1 MESANVPPTSESQAL
16 DSVGRIGW
24 RLQTFDGRH
33 RLGGE
38 MTEEQPGTVAIRT
51 PDQRLRVFVSSTL
64 AELAD
69 ERAEVARA
77 ISSMRLT
84 PVLFELG
91 ARPHPPRELYRAY
104 LAQSDI
110 FIGLYWQR
118 YGWVGPGMN
127 ISGLEDEF
135 RLSHSIPR
143 LLYVKTPAPDREPG
157 LTAML
162 DELRTQGTDS
172 YRTFGTPRELG
183 RLVRDDLAVLL
194 SERFA
199 AAKSRTDRSASPASN
214 GAQPGPRS
222 LPVPSTTLFG
232 REQDIVEVSKLLA
245 KPGVRLVTLT
255 GPGGIGKTRLAIAV
269 GEQLDDRYRQGTL
282 FVALASIAQPEL
294 VLPRIAAAVGVTI
307 EGVRPPLDV
316 LVERFA
322 ETSTLLVLD
331 NLEQVVGVAPAL
343 DQLLARCPGL
353 KILATSRTV
362 LRLRAERGY
371 PVRALTV
378 PEFSGR
384 ASIEQ
389 LASLP
394 AVQLFVDRAQAVRYD
409 FALTDDNAFAIGEIC
424 RRLDGLPLAIE
435 LAAARA
441 RFLEPDALLARLGS
455 RLDALGTGPVDLP
468 ERQRTLRATV
478 EWSVGLLEDAEK
490 HILATLSIF
499 VEGWTVE
506 AAVHVSGLTEDRTL
520 DLLDSLAGHSLVSV
534 DATVVGPRFHMLAA
548 IRELAAERLADSADL
563 GDVERRHA
571 VYFGALVENADRPA
585 ERQAE
590 WAERLR
596 TEEGNL
602 GVAIRWFF
610 THDISPLP
618 HIFLILCQNLWL
630 FWRMRDRMPE
640 RRAWIQELLLRA
652 GALEPRAQAELLLI
666 SAATAL
672 EVGDDDS
679 AQAAVDGLDRFD
691 RRIDDPY
698 LHSAAQLAF
707 AWIMPSVDDFDGALK
722 AASAALD
729 GFRKQNEPFT
739 AWAAL
744 TLGMLEMT
752 LGRHD
757 AAREHLTEANQ
768 LGGQFGYRWLESGAL
783 TQLAS
788 LAVSAGQLAEAR
800 AQLLKSV
807 DASEDTELSTQTVT
821 FSLVAYTQLALA
833 ERDVRRAAMALG
845 SADGLRKRAGL
856 RAWPSMRRGEAE
868 LANRVAQAIEPDAFK
883 DAFAAGS
890 ELTQLQAVALLRG
903 DRMVA

>member
-1 MESANVPPTSESQAL
+1 MS
-16 DSVGRIGW
+16 
-24 RLQTFDGRH
+24 TFT
-33 RLGGE
+33 L
-38 MTEEQPGTVAIRT
+38 MTEEQQGNVAIRT

-64 AELAD
+64 AELAE
-69 ERAEVARA
+69 ERAAVARA
-77 ISSMRLT
+77 ISALRLT

-118 YGWVGPGMN
+118 YGWVGPGMD

-143 LLYVKTPAPDREPG
+143 LLYVKSPAPDREPG
-157 LTAML
+157 LAAMIG
-162 DELRTQGTDS
+162 ELEAEGTDS

-183 RLVRDDLAVLL
+183 RLVRDDLALLL

-199 AAKSRTDRSASPASN
+199 AANGGADRSASN
-214 GAQPGPRS
+214 GQRRVPRS
-222 LPVPSTTLFG
+222 LPVTSTTLIG

-245 KPGVRLVTLT
+245 NPEVRLVTLS

-269 GEQLDDRYRQGTL
+269 GEQLDDRYPQGTV
-282 FVALASIAQPEL
+282 FVPLASIAQPEL
-294 VLPRIAAAVGVTI
+294 VLPRIAAAVGVTL

-316 LVERFA
+316 LVEHFA
-322 ETSTLLVLD
+322 ETATLLALD
-331 NLEQVVGVAPAL
+331 NLEQIVGVAPDL

-362 LRLRAERGY
+362 LRLRAEREY
-371 PVRALTV
+371 PVGPLTV
-378 PEFSGR
+378 PAFSGP
-384 ASIEQ
+384 AAIEQ

-394 AVQLFVDRAQAVRYD
+394 AVQLFVERAQAVRYD
-409 FALTDDNAFAIGEIC
+409 FALTDENALAIAEIC

-435 LAAARA
+435 LAAARV
-441 RFLEPDALLARLGS
+441 RLLEPDALLARLGS

-478 EWSVGLLEDAEK
+478 EWSFGLLDDAEQ
-490 HILATLSIF
+490 HMLATLSIF

-520 DLLDSLAGHSLVSV
+520 DLLDSLARHSLVSV
-534 DATVVGPRFHMLAA
+534 DATDVGPRFRMLAA
-548 IRELAAERLADSADL
+548 IRELGAERLAAGADMP
-563 GDVERRHA
+563 DVERRHA
-571 VYFGALVENADRPA
+571 EYFGALVENADWPA

-610 THDISPLP
+610 THDIAPLP
-618 HIFLILCQNLWL
+618 HIFFLLWL
-630 FWRMRDRMPE
+630 FWQMRDRMPE
-640 RRAWIQELLLRA
+640 GRAWIQELLLRA
-652 GALEPRAQAELLLI
+652 DALEDRAQAELLLI
-666 SAATAL
+666 SAVTAV

-679 AQAAVDGLDRFD
+679 AQAAVEGLERLHG
-691 RRIDDPY
+691 RIDDPY
-698 LHSAAQLAF
+698 LESAAQLAVS
-707 AWIMPSVDDFDGALK
+707 WILPIVDDVDGALQ
-722 AASAALD
+722 AASTALD
-729 GFRKQNEPFT
+729 GFRRQNEPFM

-744 TLGMLEMT
+744 TVGLLEMT

-757 AAREHLTEANQ
+757 AAREYLTEANE
-768 LGGQFGYRWLESGAL
+768 LGGQLGNKWLESSARS
-783 TQLAS
+783 QLAS
-788 LAVSAGQLAEAR
+788 LAVRAGQLEEAR
-800 AQLLKSV
+800 AQLVESV

-821 FSLVAYTQLALA
+821 FSLVASAQLALA
-833 ERDVRRAAMALG
+833 EGDARRAAIALG
-845 SADGLRKRAGL
+845 AADGLRRRAGL

-868 LANRVAQAIEPDAFK
+868 LATRVAQEIDPDLFK
-883 DAFAAGS
+883 ADFAAGS
-890 ELTQLQAVALLRG
+890 ELDQREAVALVRG
-903 DRMVA
+903 DRTMEA